1 MHFYTQSWVKQTTDL
16 KVNNTKSITKTRV
29 SDAITNWHIYHHKAT
44 FIQQFNVGVLRCTDK
59 TATEAL
65 PSSATDCRSVTNVLI
80 TCLEPSM
87 TWPQRSMTTEPIVT
101 VGQAAACNVA
111 DKHQQLLPALNSL
124 CDWQPRTTCLHGNAS
139 RTRIA
144 LQ

>member
-1 MHFYTQSWVKQTTDL
+1 MTWPQRSMTTEPIVTVGQAAACNVVTNVL
-16 KVNNTKSITKTRV
+16 ITCLEPGMTWPQRSMTTEPIV
-29 SDAITNWHIYHHKAT
+29 TVGQAAAC
-44 FIQQFNVGVLRCTDK
+44 NV
-59 TATEAL
+59 
-65 PSSATDCRSVTNVLI
+65 VTNVLI